1 MNEPAPRRISDR
13 EVPLQ
18 LTGYFMP
25 LAEPGMPVLLGMPGT
40 DDLFMFVF
48 ETEENLV
55 KVMKSIDVTYA
66 GVVVV
71 WSGPELLASI
81 AETNA
86 TGDRPYR
93 IRIAVNPYKTE
104 DGRVRFLE
112 PLPAKEDS

>member
-1 MNEPAPRRISDR
+1 MNNPAPRRISDR

-18 LTGYFMP
+18 LTGYFIP
-25 LAEPGMPVLLGMPGT
+25 LDGPGTPVLLGMPGT
-40 DDLFMFVF
+40 DDLFLVVF
-48 ETEENLV
+48 ETEEKLV
-55 KVMKSIDVTYA
+55 EVMKSIDVTYA
-66 GVVVV
+66 KVVVV

-104 DGRVRFLE
+104 EGRVRFLE
-112 PLPAKEDS
+112 PLPANEDS

>member
-1 MNEPAPRRISDR
+1 MTGAPRRISDR

-18 LTGYFMP
+18 ITGYFMP
-25 LAEPGMPVLLGMPGT
+25 LAEPGTPVLFGMPAT
-40 DDLFMFVF
+40 DDLFIFVF
-48 ETEENLV
+48 ETEEQLV
-55 KVMKSIDVTYA
+55 EVMKSVDIAYEK
-66 GVVVV
+66 VVVV

-86 TGDRPYR
+86 AGDRPYR

>member
-1 MNEPAPRRISDR
+1 MNKPAPRRISDR

-18 LTGYFMP
+18 LTGHFMP
-25 LAEPGMPVLLGMPGT
+25 LAAPGTPVLFGMPGT
-40 DDLFMFVF
+40 DDLFLFVF
-48 ETEENLV
+48 ETEEKLV
-55 KVMKSIDVTYA
+55 EVMKSVDVAYEK
-66 GVVVV
+66 VVVV

-112 PLPAKEDS
+112 PLPANKDS